1 MDHLKEPKND
11 VEEGHLE
18 PEQAVEDAEEDYED
32 NEEMEDDLQEEL
44 EDDGDHILNDEDIL
58 DDEDKM

>member
-1 MDHLKEPKND
+1 MTKD
-11 VEEGHLE
+11 VLLSISGLHYEVSGN
-18 PEQAVEDAEEDYED
+18 ADDYED